1 MMGEFEPKIT
11 SIRVQSQSGEWF
23 TYDNGRW
30 SGRIRVP
37 KYSSVYI
44 AFYVA
49 PIDSGADSMV
59 KLKITTSHGTEV
71 VVEKECLYMTLPHG
85 EGVGLEMPSYPI
97 GTFNQQFWCTV
108 SIPEGWYGGPY
119 EHRMIVNV
127 ETIEVVDPTPPVI
140 PPVIPPQV
148 KTCLLAA
155 VCLPGVVLAFLRA
168 AVRPWLPLW
177 LTERY
182 YRFSV
187 YILNCG

>member
-1 MMGEFEPKIT
+1 MIPVQEGPKVT
-11 SIRVQSQSGEWF
+11 SIRVQSQTGEWF

-49 PIDSGADSMV
+49 PIDSGADSIV
-59 KLKITTSHGTEV
+59 KLKIVTSPYMEV
-71 VVEKECLYMTLPHG
+71 VAEKESMYMTLPHG
-85 EGVGLEMPSYPI
+85 EGVGLEMPSYPM
-97 GTFNQQFWCTV
+97 GEFNQQFWLTV
-108 SIPEGWYGGPY
+108 SIPEGWFFGPY

-127 ETIEVVDPTPPVI
+127 ETIEDVPEPEKPPVI
-140 PPVIPPQV
+140 PG
-148 KTCLLAA
+148 KTCMLIAA
-155 VCLPGVVLAFLRA
+155 CLPSVALAFLRG

-177 LTERY
+177 LTEAY

-187 YILNCG
+187 YALNCG